1 MRKTFSDSAL
11 TLQSPGFFALK
22 IALVEPALVVS
33 AIFFWIAAL
42 PVVALAL
49 RCVEIWNTLLTA
61 LKPAAGVRSN
71 PLILD
76 HGLAKSRPP
85 TRSSARKP
93 QS

>member
-1 MRKTFSDSAL
+1 MRTTLSDSAL
-11 TLQSPGFFALK
+11 TLQSLGFLELK

-42 PVVALAL
+42 PFVVLSL
-49 RCVEIWNTLLTA
+49 RCVEIWDTLMALT
-61 LKPAAGVRSN
+61 PVAGVRSN

-76 HGLAKSRPP
+76 HRVGEERPA
-85 TRSSARKP
+85 TRSSTQTK

>member
-11 TLQSPGFFALK
+11 TLQSLGFLELK

-42 PVVALAL
+42 PFVAPSL
-49 RCVEIWNTLLTA
+49 RCVEIWDTLTA
-61 LKPAAGVRSN
+61 LKPAAGVHPN
-71 PLILD
+71 PLILG
-76 HGLAKSRPP
+76 HGLAKSGLA
-85 TRSSARKP
+85 TRSSTRTK